1 MRRKGL
7 KRLELRLPVTHW
19 IWRLSEGSRAATAI
33 RYLDIGARLEAIE
46 ERMARLERKID
57 ALSATVPENRPADKQ
72 ASGKNTVIDAA
83 AFFDI

>member
-19 IWRLSEGSRAATAI
+19 IWRLSEGSRAATAV
-33 RYLDIGARLEAIE
+33 RYLEIGARLEAIE

-57 ALSATVPENRPADKQ
+57 ALSATVPENTKKPA
-72 ASGKNTVIDAA
+72 SEKNAPVIDAA